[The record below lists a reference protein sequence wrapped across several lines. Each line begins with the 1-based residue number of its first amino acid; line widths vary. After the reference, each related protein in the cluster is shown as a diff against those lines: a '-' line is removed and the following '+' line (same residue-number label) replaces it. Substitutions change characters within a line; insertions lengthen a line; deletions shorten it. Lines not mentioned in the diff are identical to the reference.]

1 MRQGARHPIW
11 EVPHGD
17 VHIWHEASYYA
28 RILTA
33 TERWICEQ
41 LGVMRIKKHACCCF
55 PGARLCLLAVVAA
68 IACDPLV
75 LHAQS
80 SCPDGSDPDTLG
92 CAAQQSAPQRPANSP
107 STLSIEERPLNDTPS
122 ADRSNEAS
130 ARESLPGGA
139 SYTESATRNAQRS
152 LEPRPVAPEPPN
164 EFQTFVAATSGQM
177 LPIYGAKLFNARPAL
192 FGPIDHGPAPG
203 ELIIGPGDEL
213 RIRIWG
219 QVNFSANLRVS
230 REGEIYLP
238 KVGAVHVA
246 GMPFSAIPAHLR
258 SVVERVYRNFELSV
272 DLGDIH
278 TIQIYVTGMAHQP
291 GEYTVSA
298 LNTLVDAVFAVGGP
312 SASGSMRH
320 VELKRAGKV
329 VADFDLYALLVSGD
343 KSGDMQLQ
351 PADVLYIPVAG
362 PQVALMGSVSEPAI
376 YELRG
381 EENIDQLLE
390 TAGGRTVIA
399 SGARIAVDR
408 IEDRTRRR
416 AFAVAAD
423 PAGLATPL
431 AGGDIVRVDPILSD
445 YRDAVTLRGAVAN
458 PGRFQW
464 HPGMRLSE
472 LLPERDALL
481 RRDYW
486 WKRTRLGL
494 PAPQLAVS
502 AGSGNQSNGTGTPT
516 GTAQLA
522 DSLSAASSSARPE
535 SLESPAAQT
544 NWNQAVIERL
554 DTATMTTRLIPF
566 QLGKLVL
573 EHDISQDLELQPG
586 DVITIFAQQDIQLP
600 IKEQTVYVEL
610 SGEFVHPG
618 IYSVS
623 PGETL
628 RSVVTRAGGFTERAY
643 LYGSNYTRKS
653 TRALEQ
659 QQFNEYVDRL
669 EHQMERNRLALANG
683 AAGSAQPSSPLAGE
697 RTESIDR
704 ELISRIRQVRS
715 AGRVV
720 LKMNPGSN
728 GLDALPD
735 MRIEDGDE
743 LVVPFAPETIQVVG
757 AVFNPHAFLYGN
769 HARVDEY
776 LHLAGGPTREADRR
790 HMFVLRADG
799 SVVGRDIGKSLFEGD
814 LSKLHLYPGDAI
826 VVPEKDVRPSGL
838 NQLMLWTQFLSQLSL
853 NSVEFSVLK

>member
-1 MRQGARHPIW
+1 
-11 EVPHGD
+11 
-17 VHIWHEASYYA
+17 
-28 RILTA
+28 
-33 TERWICEQ
+33 
-41 LGVMRIKKHACCCF
+41 
-55 PGARLCLLAVVAA
+55 LCLLAFVTAL
-68 IACDPLV
+68 ACHSLV

-92 CAAQQSAPQRPANSP
+92 CAAQQAIPQQSSSSP
-107 STLSIEERPLNDTPS
+107 STLSVEERPQNETPS

-130 ARESLPGGA
+130 ARESLPGG
-139 SYTESATRNAQRS
+139 STYTEGATRNGQRR
-152 LEPRPVAPEPPN
+152 LEPRTVAPEPPN
-164 EFQTFVAATSGQM
+164 EFQTFVAATIGKL
-177 LPIYGAKLFNARPAL
+177 LPIYGARLFNTQPAF

-203 ELIIGPGDEL
+203 ELIIGPDDEL

-238 KVGAVHVA
+238 KVGTVHVA

-320 VELKRAGKV
+320 VQLKRAGKV
-329 VADFDLYALLVSGD
+329 LADFDLYALLVSGD
-343 KSGDMQLQ
+343 KSGDVQLQ
-351 PADVLYIPVAG
+351 PGDVLYIPVAG
-362 PQVALMGSVSEPAI
+362 PQVALTGSVSEPSI

-381 EENIDQLLE
+381 EETIAQLLD

-399 SGARIAVDR
+399 SGARLSVDR
-408 IEDRTRRR
+408 IEDRERRR

-423 PAGLATPL
+423 PAGLATLL
-431 AGGDIVRVDPILSD
+431 AGGDIVRVDPVISD

-464 HPGMRLSE
+464 HRGMRLSE
-472 LLPERDALL
+472 LMPERDALM

-502 AGSGNQSNGTGTPT
+502 SGNGDRPNGTGAPA
-516 GTAQLA
+516 GIAQVN
-522 DSLSAASSSARPE
+522 DSAYSAGAGARPDAV
-535 SLESPAAQT
+535 ESPAAQT

-554 DTATMTTRLIPF
+554 DASTMTTRLIPF

-600 IKEQTVYVEL
+600 IKEQTIYVEL

-628 RSVVTRAGGFTERAY
+628 RSVTASAGGLTERAY
-643 LYGSNYTRKS
+643 LYGSVFTRKS

-659 QQFNEYVDRL
+659 QQLNEYVDRL
-669 EHQMERNRLALANG
+669 EHQMQRNSLALVN
-683 AAGSAQPSSPLAGE
+683 AAGASGQQSVSIAGQQV
-697 RTESIDR
+697 ESINR
-704 ELISRIRQVRS
+704 ELIARIRQVRS

-720 LKMNPGSN
+720 LKMNPGSS
-728 GLDALPD
+728 GSDALPD
-735 MRIEDGDE
+735 MRLEDGDQ

-757 AVFNPHAFLYGN
+757 AVFNPHAFLYGR
-769 HARVDEY
+769 HARVEEY
-776 LHLAGGPTREADRR
+776 LHLAGGPSREADRR

-799 SVVGRDIGKSLFEGD
+799 SVVGRDMGNSLFAADIGKLR
-814 LSKLHLYPGDAI
+814 LYPGDAI

-838 NQLMLWTQFLSQLSL
+838 NQLMIWTQFLAQLSL
-853 NSVEFSVLK
+853 NSVELSVLK

>member
-1 MRQGARHPIW
+1 MLP
-11 EVPHGD
+11 V
-17 VHIWHEASYYA
+17 Y
-28 RILTA
+28 
-33 TERWICEQ
+33 
-41 LGVMRIKKHACCCF
+41 
-55 PGARLCLLAVVAA
+55 GARLFNT
-68 IACDPLV
+68 
-75 LHAQS
+75 Q
-80 SCPDGSDPDTLG
+80 
-92 CAAQQSAPQRPANSP
+92 PA
-107 STLSIEERPLNDTPS
+107 
-122 ADRSNEAS
+122 
-130 ARESLPGGA
+130 
-139 SYTESATRNAQRS
+139 
-152 LEPRPVAPEPPN
+152 
-164 EFQTFVAATSGQM
+164 F
-177 LPIYGAKLFNARPAL
+177 

-203 ELIIGPGDEL
+203 ELIIGPDDEL

-258 SVVERVYRNFELSV
+258 SVMERVYRNFELSV

-291 GEYTVSA
+291 GEYTISA

-320 VELKRAGKV
+320 VQLKRAGKV
-329 VADFDLYALLVSGD
+329 VTDFDLYALLVSGD

-376 YELRG
+376 YEMRG
-381 EENIDQLLE
+381 EETIDQLLD

-399 SGARIAVDR
+399 SGARLSVDR
-408 IEDRTRRR
+408 IEDRARRR

-423 PAGLATPL
+423 QAGLATLL
-431 AGGDIVRVDPILSD
+431 AGGDIVRVDPIVSD

-472 LLPERDALL
+472 LMPERDALL

-494 PAPQLAVS
+494 PAPQLAIS
-502 AGSGNQSNGTGTPT
+502 PGSGNQSNGAANQTNLVSGSQIEGVQSNVVSITDST
-516 GTAQLA
+516 NTA
-522 DSLSAASSSARPE
+522 SASARPE

-554 DTATMTTRLIPF
+554 DPATMTTQLLPF

-573 EHDISQDLELQPG
+573 EHDISQDLELRPG

-600 IKEQTVYVEL
+600 IQEQTVYLEL

-623 PGETL
+623 ARDTL
-628 RSVVTRAGGFTERAY
+628 RSVVARAGGLTERAY
-643 LYGSNYTRKS
+643 LYGSTYTRKS

-659 QQFNEYVDRL
+659 QQLNEYVDRL
-669 EHQMERNRLALANG
+669 DHQMQRNRLALAN
-683 AAGSAQPSSPLAGE
+683 AGSASGQQSSPPSGQQID
-697 RTESIDR
+697 SVDR
-704 ELISRIRQVRS
+704 EMIARIRQVRS
-715 AGRVV
+715 AGRIV
-720 LKMNPGSN
+720 LKMSPGSI

-769 HARVDEY
+769 HARVEEY
-776 LHLAGGPTREADRR
+776 LHLAGGPSREADRR

-799 SVVGRDIGKSLFEGD
+799 SVVGRDMGKSLFEAD
-814 LSKLHLYPGDAI
+814 LSKLRLYPGDAI

-853 NSVEFSVLK
+853 NAVEFSVLK

>member
-1 MRQGARHPIW
+1 
-11 EVPHGD
+11 
-17 VHIWHEASYYA
+17 
-28 RILTA
+28 
-33 TERWICEQ
+33 
-41 LGVMRIKKHACCCF
+41 MRIQKHACSCF
-55 PGARLCLLAVVAA
+55 PRARSCLLSVAVAVACRLPA
-68 IACDPLV
+68 

-80 SCPDGSDPDTLG
+80 LCPDGSDPDTLG
-92 CAAQQSAPQRPANSP
+92 CAAQQSVAQKSVDSP
-107 STLSIEERPLNDTPS
+107 STLSVEERPQNDTPS

-139 SYTESATRNAQRS
+139 SYTEGVIRNGQRR

-164 EFQTFVAATSGQM
+164 EFQKFVAATSGQM
-177 LPIYGAKLFNARPAL
+177 LPIYGARLFNTQQTL

-203 ELIIGPGDEL
+203 ELIIGPDDEL

-246 GMPFSAIPAHLR
+246 GLPFSAIPAHLR
-258 SVVERVYRNFELSV
+258 SVIERVYRNFELSV

-320 VELKRAGKV
+320 VQLKRAGKV

-362 PQVALMGSVSEPAI
+362 PQVALMGSVSEPAV

-381 EENIDQLLE
+381 EETIEQLLD

-399 SGARIAVDR
+399 SGARLSVDR
-408 IEDRTRRR
+408 IEDRARRR

-423 PAGLATPL
+423 PAGLATLL
-431 AGGDIVRVDPILSD
+431 AGGDIVRVDPILSE
-445 YRDAVTLRGAVAN
+445 YRDEVTLRGAVAN

-472 LLPERDALL
+472 LMPERDALL

-494 PAPQLAVS
+494 PAPQLAEPEG
-502 AGSGNQSNGTGTPT
+502 AEN
-516 GTAQLA
+516 LA
-522 DSLSAASSSARPE
+522 SKPDAV
-535 SLESPAAQT
+535 ESPAAQT

-554 DTATMTTRLIPF
+554 DPAAMTTRLIPF

-573 EHDISQDLELQPG
+573 EHDVSQDLDLQPG
-586 DVITIFAQQDIQLP
+586 DVITIFAQQDIRLP
-600 IKEQTVYVEL
+600 IKEQTIYLEL

-623 PGETL
+623 AGETL
-628 RSVVTRAGGFTERAY
+628 RSVAARAGGLTERAY
-643 LYGSNYTRKS
+643 LYGSTFTRKS

-659 QQFNEYVDRL
+659 QQLNEYVDRL
-669 EHQMERNRLALANG
+669 EHQIQRNSLALVNASSG
-683 AAGSAQPSSPLAGE
+683 SGQQSGSVAGQQV
-697 RTESIDR
+697 ESIDR
-704 ELISRIRQVRS
+704 ELIARIRHVR
-715 AGRVV
+715 ATGRVV
-720 LKMNPGSN
+720 LRMNPGST
-728 GLDALPD
+728 GLDAVPD
-735 MRIEDGDE
+735 MHVEDGDE
-743 LVVPFAPETIQVVG
+743 LAVPFAPETVQVVG
-757 AVFNPHAFLYGN
+757 AVFNPHAFLYGR

-776 LHLAGGPTREADRR
+776 LHLAGGPNRAADRR

-799 SVVGRDIGKSLFEGD
+799 SVVGRDMGNTLFEAD
-814 LSKLHLYPGDAI
+814 LSKLRLYPGDAI

-853 NSVEFSVLK
+853 NAVEFSVLK

>member
-1 MRQGARHPIW
+1 
-11 EVPHGD
+11 
-17 VHIWHEASYYA
+17 
-28 RILTA
+28 
-33 TERWICEQ
+33 
-41 LGVMRIKKHACCCF
+41 MRIKRHACCSF
-55 PGARLCLLAVVAA
+55 PGARFCLLAVVAA
-68 IACDPLV
+68 LAFNPRV
-75 LHAQS
+75 VHAQS
-80 SCPDGSDPDTLG
+80 SCADGSDPDTLG
-92 CAAQQSAPQRPANSP
+92 CAAQQATPQQSVSSP
-107 STLSIEERPLNDTPS
+107 STLSVEERPQNDTPS
-122 ADRSNEAS
+122 ADRSTNAS
-130 ARESLPGGA
+130 AKGSLPGGA
-139 SYTESATRNAQRS
+139 SYTEGATRNGRRE
-152 LEPRPVAPEPPN
+152 LEPRSSAPEPPS
-164 EFQTFVAATSGQM
+164 EFQTFVAATSGKM
-177 LPIYGAKLFNARPAL
+177 LPVYGAKLFSTQPAY

-203 ELIIGPGDEL
+203 ELIIGPDDEL

-258 SVVERVYRNFELSV
+258 SVMARVYRNFELSV
-272 DLGDIH
+272 DLGEIH

-320 VELKRAGKV
+320 VQLKRAGKV
-329 VADFDLYALLVSGD
+329 VTDFDLYALLVSGD

-381 EENIDQLLE
+381 EETIEQLLD

-399 SGARIAVDR
+399 SGARLSVDR

-416 AFAVAAD
+416 AFAVASD
-423 PAGLATPL
+423 PAGLATLL

-472 LLPERDALL
+472 LMPERDALL

-486 WKRTRLGL
+486 WKRTRLGI
-494 PAPQLAVS
+494 PGPQLAEPDAS
-502 AGSGNQSNGTGTPT
+502 ENG
-516 GTAQLA
+516 
-522 DSLSAASSSARPE
+522 ASKPDAVQ
-535 SLESPAAQT
+535 SPAAQT

-554 DTATMTTRLIPF
+554 DASTMTTRLIPF

-573 EHDISQDLELQPG
+573 EHDVSQDLELQAG

-600 IKEQTVYVEL
+600 IKEQTVYLEL

-623 PGETL
+623 PEETL
-628 RSVVTRAGGFTERAY
+628 RSVAARAGGLTERAY
-643 LYGSNYTRKS
+643 LYGSTYTRKS

-659 QQFNEYVDRL
+659 QQFNEYADRL
-669 EHQMERNRLALANG
+669 EHQIQRNSLALVNESG
-683 AAGSAQPSSPLAGE
+683 GSGQQSGSAAGQQVE
-697 RTESIDR
+697 TIDR
-704 ELISRIRQVRS
+704 ALIARIRQLRS
-715 AGRVV
+715 TGRIV
-720 LKMNPGSN
+720 LKMNPGST

-735 MRIEDGDE
+735 MRIEDGDQ
-743 LVVPFAPETIQVVG
+743 LQVPFAPETIQVVG

-769 HARVDEY
+769 RARVDEY
-776 LHLAGGPTREADRR
+776 LHLAGGPSREADRR

-799 SVVGRDIGKSLFEGD
+799 SVVGRDMGKSLFEAD
-814 LSKLHLYPGDAI
+814 LSKLRLYPGDAI

-838 NQLMLWTQFLSQLSL
+838 NQLMIWTQFLAQLSL

>member
-1 MRQGARHPIW
+1 L
-11 EVPHGD
+11 E
-17 VHIWHEASYYA
+17 
-28 RILTA
+28 
-33 TERWICEQ
+33 
-41 LGVMRIKKHACCCF
+41 VMRIQKHACSCSFC
-55 PGARLCLLAVVAA
+55 ARLRLLALLVAV
-68 IACDPLV
+68 ACHSLV

-92 CAAQQSAPQRPANSP
+92 CAAQQARPEQSISSP
-107 STLSIEERPLNDTPS
+107 STLSVEERPENYTPS

-130 ARESLPGGA
+130 SRESLPGGA
-139 SYTESATRNAQRS
+139 SYTEGPTRNGQQK
-152 LEPRPVAPEPPN
+152 LEPRAVAAEPPN
-164 EFQTFVAATSGQM
+164 EFQIFVAATSGQL
-177 LPIYGAKLFNARPAL
+177 LPIYGARLFNTQPAL

-203 ELIIGPGDEL
+203 ELIIGPDDEL

-238 KVGAVHVA
+238 KVGAIHVA
-246 GMPFSAIPAHLR
+246 GLPFSAIPAHLR

-278 TIQIYVTGMAHQP
+278 TIQIYVTGMARQP

-312 SASGSMRH
+312 SPSGSMRH
-320 VELKRAGKV
+320 VQLKRAGKV
-329 VADFDLYALLVSGD
+329 LADFDLYALLVSGD

-362 PQVALMGSVSEPAI
+362 PQVAVMGSVSEPSI
-376 YELRG
+376 FELRG
-381 EENIDQLLE
+381 EETIAQLLD

-399 SGARIAVDR
+399 SGARLSVDR
-408 IEDRTRRR
+408 IEDRARRR
-416 AFAVAAD
+416 AFSVAAD
-423 PAGLATPL
+423 PAGLATLL
-431 AGGDIVRVDPILSD
+431 AGGDIVHVDPIISD

-464 HPGMRLSE
+464 HAGMHLSE
-472 LLPERDALL
+472 LMPERDALL

-494 PAPQLAVS
+494 PTPPLAEPQASENSKPNAV
-502 AGSGNQSNGTGTPT
+502 
-516 GTAQLA
+516 
-522 DSLSAASSSARPE
+522 
-535 SLESPAAQT
+535 ESPAAQT
-544 NWNQAVIERL
+544 NWNQAVIERV
-554 DTATMTTRLIPF
+554 DPATMTTRLIPF

-573 EHDISQDLELQPG
+573 EHDVSQDLDLQPG
-586 DVITIFAQQDIQLP
+586 DVVTIFAQQDIPLP
-600 IKEQTVYVEL
+600 IKEQTIYVEL
-610 SGEFVHPG
+610 SGEIVHPG

-628 RSVVTRAGGFTERAY
+628 RSIAARAGGLTERAY
-643 LYGSNYTRKS
+643 LYGSTFTRKS

-659 QQFNEYVDRL
+659 QQLSDYVDRL
-669 EHQMERNRLALANG
+669 EHQMQRNRLALVNASSGSGQLSASG
-683 AAGSAQPSSPLAGE
+683 AGQQV
-697 RTESIDR
+697 ESIDR
-704 ELISRIRQVRS
+704 EIIARIRQLRS

-720 LKMNPGSN
+720 LKMNPGSS
-728 GLDALPD
+728 GLDALPE
-735 MRIEDGDE
+735 MRLEDGDQ
-743 LVVPFAPETIQVVG
+743 LAVPFVPETITVVG

-769 HARVDEY
+769 RARVDEY
-776 LHLAGGPTREADRR
+776 LHLAGGPSRAADRR

-799 SVVGRDIGKSLFEGD
+799 SVVGRDNGKSLFEGD
-814 LSKLHLYPGDAI
+814 LDKLRLYPGDAI

-838 NQLMLWTQFLSQLSL
+838 NQLMIWTQFLAQLSL
-853 NSVEFSVLK
+853 NSVELSVLK

>member
-1 MRQGARHPIW
+1 
-11 EVPHGD
+11 
-17 VHIWHEASYYA
+17 
-28 RILTA
+28 
-33 TERWICEQ
+33 
-41 LGVMRIKKHACCCF
+41 MRIHERVFDCF
-55 PGARLCLLAVVAA
+55 PCARLCLLAVVAA
-68 IACDPLV
+68 MACHPLV
-75 LHAQS
+75 LRAQS

-92 CAAQQSAPQRPANSP
+92 CAAQQSAPQQPVNSP
-107 STLSIEERPLNDTPS
+107 STLSVEERPQNDTPT

-130 ARESLPGGA
+130 AKESLPGGA
-139 SYTESATRNAQRS
+139 SYTEGATRTGQRKP
-152 LEPRPVAPEPPN
+152 EPRSVVPEPPN
-164 EFQTFVAATSGQM
+164 EFQTFVAATSGQL
-177 LPIYGAKLFNARPAL
+177 LPIYGARLFNTQPAF

-203 ELIIGPGDEL
+203 ELIIGPDDEL

-246 GMPFSAIPAHLR
+246 GLPFSAIPAHLR
-258 SVVERVYRNFELSV
+258 SVIERVYRNFELSV

-278 TIQIYVTGMAHQP
+278 SIQIYVTGMAHQP

-312 SASGSMRH
+312 SAPGSMRH
-320 VELKRAGKV
+320 ALLKRAGKV
-329 VADFDLYALLVSGD
+329 LADFDLYALLVSGD

-351 PADVLYIPVAG
+351 PGDVLYIPAAG
-362 PQVALMGSVSEPAI
+362 PQVALMGSVSQPAI

-381 EENIDQLLE
+381 DQTIGQLID
-390 TAGGRTVIA
+390 TAGGRTVVA
-399 SGARIAVDR
+399 AGARLSVDR
-408 IEDRTRRR
+408 IEDRARRR

-423 PAGLATPL
+423 PAGLATVL

-464 HPGMRLSE
+464 HAGMRLSE
-472 LLPERDALL
+472 LMPERDALL

-494 PAPQLAVS
+494 PAPQLAVTP
-502 AGSGNQSNGTGTPT
+502 GNGNQTNGTGALT
-516 GTAQLA
+516 GIAQVT
-522 DSLSAASSSARPE
+522 DSANAASPNARPE
-535 SLESPAAQT
+535 SLESPSAQT

-554 DTATMTTRLIPF
+554 DSSTMTTRLIPF

-573 EHDISQDLELQPG
+573 DHDISQDLDLQPG
-586 DVITIFAQQDIQLP
+586 DVVTVFAQQDIQLP
-600 IKEQTVYVEL
+600 IKEQTIYLEL

-628 RSVVTRAGGFTERAY
+628 RSVVMRAGGLTERAY
-643 LYGSNYTRKS
+643 LYGSSFNRKS
-653 TRALEQ
+653 TRVLEQ
-659 QQFNEYVDRL
+659 QQLNEYVDRL
-669 EHQMERNRLALANG
+669 EHQMQRNRLALAN
-683 AAGSAQPSSPLAGE
+683 AGGGSGQPPSSMAGE
-697 RTESIDR
+697 QAESIDR
-704 ELISRIRQVRS
+704 ELIAKIRQVRS

-720 LKMNPGSN
+720 LKMSPGSR

-735 MRIEDGDE
+735 MHLEDGDQFA
-743 LVVPFAPETIQVVG
+743 VPFAPETVQVVG

-769 HARVDEY
+769 HARVEEY
-776 LHLAGGPTREADRR
+776 LHLAGGPSREADRKQ
-790 HMFVLRADG
+790 MFVLRADG
-799 SVVGRDIGKSLFEGD
+799 SVVGRGMGSSLFEAD
-814 LSKLHLYPGDAI
+814 LSKLRLYPGDAI

-838 NQLMLWTQFLSQLSL
+838 NQLMIWTQFLAQLSL
-853 NSVEFSVLK
+853 NSVELSVLK

>member
-1 MRQGARHPIW
+1 
-11 EVPHGD
+11 
-17 VHIWHEASYYA
+17 
-28 RILTA
+28 
-33 TERWICEQ
+33 
-41 LGVMRIKKHACCCF
+41 MRIKRHACRFF
-55 PGARLCLLAVVAA
+55 PGARYCLIVVVAA
-68 IACDPLV
+68 LASNPRF

-80 SCPDGSDPDTLG
+80 PCADGSDPDTLG
-92 CAAQQSAPQRPANSP
+92 CAAQQASTQQSISSP
-107 STLSIEERPLNDTPS
+107 STPSVEERPLNDTPS
-122 ADRSNEAS
+122 ADRSSEAS
-130 ARESLPGGA
+130 AKGSLPGGA
-139 SYTESATRNAQRS
+139 SYTEGATRNGRRE
-152 LEPRPVAPEPPN
+152 LEPRSVAPEPPN

-177 LPIYGAKLFNARPAL
+177 LPVYGARLFNTQPAF

-203 ELIIGPGDEL
+203 ELIIGPDDEL

-258 SVVERVYRNFELSV
+258 SVMERVYRNFELSV

-291 GEYTVSA
+291 GEYTISA

-320 VELKRAGKV
+320 VQLKRAGKV
-329 VADFDLYALLVSGD
+329 VTDFDLYALLVSGD

-376 YELRG
+376 YEMRG
-381 EENIDQLLE
+381 EETIDQLLD

-399 SGARIAVDR
+399 SGARLSVDR
-408 IEDRTRRR
+408 IEDRARRR

-423 PAGLATPL
+423 QAGLATLL
-431 AGGDIVRVDPILSD
+431 AGGDIVRVDPIVSD

-472 LLPERDALL
+472 LMPERDALL

-494 PAPQLAVS
+494 PAPQLAIS
-502 AGSGNQSNGTGTPT
+502 PGSGNQSNGAANQTNLVSGSQIEGVQSNVVSITDST
-516 GTAQLA
+516 NTA
-522 DSLSAASSSARPE
+522 SASARPE

-554 DTATMTTRLIPF
+554 DPATMTTQLLPF

-573 EHDISQDLELQPG
+573 EHDISQDLELRPG

-600 IKEQTVYVEL
+600 IQEQTVYLEL

-623 PGETL
+623 ARDTL
-628 RSVVTRAGGFTERAY
+628 RSVVARAGGLTERAY
-643 LYGSNYTRKS
+643 LYGSTYTRKS

-659 QQFNEYVDRL
+659 QQLNEYVDRL
-669 EHQMERNRLALANG
+669 DHQMQRNRLALAN
-683 AAGSAQPSSPLAGE
+683 AGSASGQQSSPPSGQQID
-697 RTESIDR
+697 SVDR
-704 ELISRIRQVRS
+704 EMIARIRQVRS
-715 AGRVV
+715 AGRIV
-720 LKMNPGSN
+720 LKMSPGSI

-769 HARVDEY
+769 HARVEEY
-776 LHLAGGPTREADRR
+776 LHLAGGPSREADRR

-799 SVVGRDIGKSLFEGD
+799 SVVGRDMGKSLFEAD
-814 LSKLHLYPGDAI
+814 LSKLRLYPGDAI

-853 NSVEFSVLK
+853 NAVEFSVLK

>member
-1 MRQGARHPIW
+1 
-11 EVPHGD
+11 
-17 VHIWHEASYYA
+17 
-28 RILTA
+28 
-33 TERWICEQ
+33 
-41 LGVMRIKKHACCCF
+41 
-55 PGARLCLLAVVAA
+55 
-68 IACDPLV
+68 
-75 LHAQS
+75 
-80 SCPDGSDPDTLG
+80 
-92 CAAQQSAPQRPANSP
+92 
-107 STLSIEERPLNDTPS
+107 
-122 ADRSNEAS
+122 
-130 ARESLPGGA
+130 
-139 SYTESATRNAQRS
+139 
-152 LEPRPVAPEPPN
+152 
-164 EFQTFVAATSGQM
+164 M
-177 LPIYGAKLFNARPAL
+177 LPVYGAKLFSTQPAY

-203 ELIIGPGDEL
+203 ELIIGPDDEL

-258 SVVERVYRNFELSV
+258 SVMARVYRNFELSV
-272 DLGDIH
+272 DLGEIH

-320 VELKRAGKV
+320 VQLKRAGKV
-329 VADFDLYALLVSGD
+329 VTDFDLYALLVSGD

-381 EENIDQLLE
+381 EETIEQLLD

-399 SGARIAVDR
+399 SGARLSVDR

-416 AFAVAAD
+416 AFAVASD
-423 PAGLATPL
+423 PAGLATLL

-472 LLPERDALL
+472 LMPERDALL

-486 WKRTRLGL
+486 WKRTRLGI
-494 PAPQLAVS
+494 PGPQLAEPDAS
-502 AGSGNQSNGTGTPT
+502 EN
-516 GTAQLA
+516 
-522 DSLSAASSSARPE
+522 AASKPDAVQ
-535 SLESPAAQT
+535 SPAAQT

-554 DTATMTTRLIPF
+554 DASTMTTRLIPF

-573 EHDISQDLELQPG
+573 EHDVSQDLELQAG

-600 IKEQTVYVEL
+600 IKEQTVYLEL

-623 PGETL
+623 PEETL
-628 RSVVTRAGGFTERAY
+628 RSVAARAGGLTERAY
-643 LYGSNYTRKS
+643 LYGSTYTRKS

-659 QQFNEYVDRL
+659 QQFNEYADRL
-669 EHQMERNRLALANG
+669 EHQIQRNSLALVNESG
-683 AAGSAQPSSPLAGE
+683 GSGQQSGSAAGQQVE
-697 RTESIDR
+697 TIDR
-704 ELISRIRQVRS
+704 ALIARIRQLRS
-715 AGRVV
+715 TGRIV
-720 LKMNPGSN
+720 LKMNPGST

-735 MRIEDGDE
+735 MRIEDGDQ
-743 LVVPFAPETIQVVG
+743 LQVPFAPETIQVVG

-769 HARVDEY
+769 RARVDEY
-776 LHLAGGPTREADRR
+776 LHLAGGPSREADRR

-799 SVVGRDIGKSLFEGD
+799 SVVGRDMGKSLFEAD
-814 LSKLHLYPGDAI
+814 LSKLRLYPGDAI

-838 NQLMLWTQFLSQLSL
+838 NQLMIWTQFLAQLSL

>member
-1 MRQGARHPIW
+1 MQI
-11 EVPHGD
+11 
-17 VHIWHEASYYA
+17 
-28 RILTA
+28 
-33 TERWICEQ
+33 Q
-41 LGVMRIKKHACCCF
+41 KHARFCF
-55 PGARLCLLAVVAA
+55 PCAQLCLFAAVAA
-68 IACDPLV
+68 FASNPLV

-80 SCPDGSDPDTLG
+80 TCPDGSDPDTLG
-92 CAAQQSAPQRPANSP
+92 CAAQRATPQQSAGSP
-107 STLSIEERPLNDTPS
+107 STLSVEERPQSDTPS

-130 ARESLPGGA
+130 AKESLPGGA
-139 SYTESATRNAQRS
+139 TYTENATRNGQRR
-152 LEPRPVAPEPPN
+152 LEPLPGAPEPPS
-164 EFQTFVAATSGQM
+164 EFQTFVAATSGQF
-177 LPIYGAKLFNARPAL
+177 LPIYGAKLFNTQPAS

-203 ELIIGPGDEL
+203 ELIVGPDDEL

-230 REGEIYLP
+230 REGEIYIP
-238 KVGAVHVA
+238 KVGSVHVA
-246 GMPFSAIPAHLR
+246 GMPFAAILAHLR
-258 SVVERVYRNFELSV
+258 SVIERVYRNFELSV

-298 LNTLVDAVFAVGGP
+298 LNTLVDAAFAVGGP

-320 VELKRAGKV
+320 VQLKRAGKV
-329 VADFDLYALLVSGD
+329 VADFDLYALIVSGD

-351 PADVLYIPVAG
+351 PGDVLYIPAAG
-362 PQVALMGSVSEPAI
+362 PQVALMGSVSEPAV

-381 EENIDQLLE
+381 EESIEQLLD

-399 SGARIAVDR
+399 SGARLSVDR
-408 IEDRTRRR
+408 IEDRARRR

-423 PAGLATPL
+423 PAGMATLL

-445 YRDAVTLRGAVAN
+445 YRNAITLRGAVAN

-472 LLPERDALL
+472 LMPEREALL

-502 AGSGNQSNGTGTPT
+502 PGSANQPNGTGAPT
-516 GTAQLA
+516 GIAQVTESA
-522 DSLSAASSSARPE
+522 NAASSNARPE
-535 SLESPAAQT
+535 SVESPAAQT

-554 DTATMTTRLIPF
+554 DPSTMTTRLIPF

-573 EHDISQDLELQPG
+573 EHDSTQDLDLQPG
-586 DVITIFAQQDIQLP
+586 DIVTIFAQQDIQLP
-600 IKEQTVYVEL
+600 IDEQTIYLEL

-628 RSVVTRAGGFTERAY
+628 RSVVTRAGGLTERAY
-643 LYGSNYTRKS
+643 LYGSNFTRKS

-659 QQFNEYVDRL
+659 QQLNEYVDRL
-669 EHQMERNRLALANG
+669 EHQMQRNRLALVN
-683 AAGSAQPSSPLAGE
+683 AAGSSGQQSGPLAGQQVD
-697 RTESIDR
+697 SIDR
-704 ELISRIRQVRS
+704 EMIAKIREMRS
-715 AGRVV
+715 AGRIV
-720 LKMNPGSN
+720 LKMNPGSR
-728 GLDALPD
+728 GLDAVPD
-735 MRIEDGDE
+735 MQLEDGDQ
-743 LVVPFAPETIQVVG
+743 LAVPFAPETIEVVG
-757 AVFNPHAFLYGN
+757 AVFNPHAFLYGDR
-769 HARVDEY
+769 ARVDEY
-776 LHLAGGPTREADRR
+776 LHLAGGPSREADRR

-799 SVVGRDIGKSLFEGD
+799 AVVGREIGNSLFEAD
-814 LSKLHLYPGDAI
+814 LGKLRLYPGDAI

-838 NQLMLWTQFLSQLSL
+838 NQLMIWTQFLAQLSL
-853 NSVEFSVLK
+853 SSVEFSAVK

>member
-1 MRQGARHPIW
+1 
-11 EVPHGD
+11 
-17 VHIWHEASYYA
+17 
-28 RILTA
+28 
-33 TERWICEQ
+33 
-41 LGVMRIKKHACCCF
+41 
-55 PGARLCLLAVVAA
+55 VVAA
-68 IACDPLV
+68 LAFNPRV
-75 LHAQS
+75 VHAQS
-80 SCPDGSDPDTLG
+80 SCADGSDPDTLG
-92 CAAQQSAPQRPANSP
+92 CAAQQATPQQSVSSP
-107 STLSIEERPLNDTPS
+107 STLSVEERPQNDTPS
-122 ADRSNEAS
+122 ADRSTNAS
-130 ARESLPGGA
+130 AKGSLPGGA
-139 SYTESATRNAQRS
+139 SYTEGATRNGRRE
-152 LEPRPVAPEPPN
+152 LEPRSSAPEPPS
-164 EFQTFVAATSGQM
+164 EFQTFVAATSGKM
-177 LPIYGAKLFNARPAL
+177 LPVYGAKLFSTQPAY

-203 ELIIGPGDEL
+203 ELIIGPDDEL

-258 SVVERVYRNFELSV
+258 SVMARVYRNFELSV
-272 DLGDIH
+272 DLGEIH

-312 SASGSMRH
+312 SALGSMRH
-320 VELKRAGKV
+320 VQLKRAGKV
-329 VADFDLYALLVSGD
+329 VTDFDLYALLVSGD

-381 EENIDQLLE
+381 EETIEQLLD

-399 SGARIAVDR
+399 SGARLSVDR

-416 AFAVAAD
+416 AFAVASD
-423 PAGLATPL
+423 PAGLATLL

-472 LLPERDALL
+472 LMPERDALL

-486 WKRTRLGL
+486 WKRTRLGI
-494 PAPQLAVS
+494 PGPQLAEPDAS
-502 AGSGNQSNGTGTPT
+502 EN
-516 GTAQLA
+516 
-522 DSLSAASSSARPE
+522 AASKPDAVQ
-535 SLESPAAQT
+535 SPAAQT

-554 DTATMTTRLIPF
+554 DASTMTTRLIPF

-573 EHDISQDLELQPG
+573 EHDVSQDLELQAG

-600 IKEQTVYVEL
+600 IKEQTVYLEL

-623 PGETL
+623 PEETL
-628 RSVVTRAGGFTERAY
+628 RSVAARAGGLTERAY
-643 LYGSNYTRKS
+643 LYGSTYTRKS

-659 QQFNEYVDRL
+659 QQFNEYADRL
-669 EHQMERNRLALANG
+669 EHQIQRNSLALVNESG
-683 AAGSAQPSSPLAGE
+683 GSGQQSGSAAGQQVE
-697 RTESIDR
+697 TIDHA
-704 ELISRIRQVRS
+704 LIARIRQLRS
-715 AGRVV
+715 TGRIV
-720 LKMNPGSN
+720 LKMNPGST

-735 MRIEDGDE
+735 MRIEDGDQ
-743 LVVPFAPETIQVVG
+743 LQVPFAPETIQVVG

-769 HARVDEY
+769 RARVDEY
-776 LHLAGGPTREADRR
+776 LHLAGGPSREADRR

-799 SVVGRDIGKSLFEGD
+799 SVVGRDMGKSLFEAD
-814 LSKLHLYPGDAI
+814 LSKLRLYPGDAI

-838 NQLMLWTQFLSQLSL
+838 NQLMIWTQFLAQLSL